1 MENTF
6 TSLSK
11 YIPSKVLA
19 QEYFSHL
26 FFAFLFGE
34 IMGRHDLYNN
44 CCVSQRGRQA
54 GKASGHWGSE
64 IASHFRAM
72 RECKKIKLIMVTLW
86 AALDEQS

>member
-11 YIPSKVLA
+11 YIASKALA

-34 IMGRHDLYNN
+34 IMEGMIWIIIVMCLREE
-44 CCVSQRGRQA
+44 GRQA

-72 RECKKIKLIMVTLW
+72 RDCKKNEINHVI
-86 AALDEQS
+86 S